1 MEVEPKEEIEVLH
14 AIVAAHPSKIS
25 RDLVTGTN

>member
-1 MEVEPKEEIEVLH
+1 MEVELKEEIEVLH
-14 AIVAAHPSKIS
+14 AIAAHPSKIS